1 MTSLLKFIFKRKK
14 KSKKKKVR
22 KSTEYNADTGLWLKQ
37 VARVLKP
44 VQLLD
49 FKGNVDGSL
58 RRAAVMG
65 GCI

>member
-1 MTSLLKFIFKRKK
+1 MRK
-14 KSKKKKVR
+14 KKKKVR
-22 KSTEYNADTGLWLKQ
+22 KSTNYNADVGLWLKQ

-49 FKGNVDGSL
+49 FKGNVCGSL
-58 RRAAVMG
+58 RKAVVVG